1 MKQAILAVHFGT
13 NYPNGRAAMNSMDE
27 AMKAVASE
35 ADFFSVTSKGLESGL
50 SVVKKEGY
58 THIVVQSTYL
68 LDGVKYRELEAD
80 TAKWRP
86 NFTQFLL
93 SPPLLSSTAD
103 LKHLADGLD
112 QLYRPKNDEILVLV
126 GHGTSCFSNVVYPAL
141 QGIFHTMGRDDIVIG
156 TVEGFPNL
164 QDVLNYLSR
173 CQYTRLHLVPL
184 MMTAGKHA
192 YDDIAGEK
200 NSWKSRLKQAGYDVR
215 CTMQG
220 LSELPQAQEIVVEH
234 LMKVMRTIK

>member
-126 GHGTSCFSNVVYPAL
+126 GHGTSCFSNVVYPGDFSHYGSGRYCNWYCGGFSKSTRCVKLFIAL
-141 QGIFHTMGRDDIVIG
+141 PIHEAAFSSPDDDSG
-156 TVEGFPNL
+156 KA
-164 QDVLNYLSR
+164 
-173 CQYTRLHLVPL
+173 RL
-184 MMTAGKHA
+184 
-192 YDDIAGEK
+192 
-200 NSWKSRLKQAGYDVR
+200 
-215 CTMQG
+215 
-220 LSELPQAQEIVVEH
+220 
-234 LMKVMRTIK
+234 